1 MNRSLLIAILMAIA
15 AVVWILSGS
24 FGPSD
29 TAAITDNSEQQ
40 DSVHASDK
48 PHKEDTHAARFQ
60 VRVASVSAESM
71 SEEVQLQGEVVANRE
86 VEIRA
91 ETQGSIASISANK
104 GTRLKPG
111 EVIANIA
118 MNDRQ
123 ARLEQAK
130 AELKVRKA
138 DLEAGIKLK
147 AKRLLS
153 ENQHERNLANVVAAE
168 AAVKQIQVE
177 IKHTQITAAFTGV
190 LDELHVEVGDY
201 VSSGDPVA
209 KLVDDTAMLI
219 RAQVPQQYI
228 SQLELGQAV
237 SATLLDNSTHSGAIT
252 YISSS
257 ADQATRTFMIEAKA
271 QNESLRRFGQ
281 SARVTI
287 NLGERMA
294 HKLSPSVLDL
304 ANDGSLRVKGIDENN
319 RVISRSVTI
328 LRNENDG
335 VWLSGLP
342 EQFELITVGQG
353 FVSEGELVDP
363 IRNESLDDSLSND
376 SPNNNSLNKAA
387 SRETK

>member
-40 DSVHASDK
+40 DSVQASDK

-60 VRVASVSAESM
+60 VRVVSVSAESM

-91 ETQGSIASISANK
+91 ETQGSIESISAKK

-363 IRNESLDDSLSND
+363 IRNESLDDS
-376 SPNNNSLNKAA
+376 PNNKSLNKAA